1 MTMKKYQIMVS
12 PKNNNAKVHE
22 SKDICKVFL
31 YFRYN
36 VGTSL
41 DCAIATG
48 VLRNSVTYYVD
59 YLEKQKLLG
68 VAYVR
73 KDKNTGYKAKHYTA
87 DKSKLAS
94 NKPRLEEGCLW
105 K

>member
-59 YLEKQKLLG
+59 YLEKQRLLWELLCAA
-68 VAYVR
+68 VQLYQ
-73 KDKNTGYKAKHYTA
+73 
-87 DKSKLAS
+87 
-94 NKPRLEEGCLW
+94 
-105 K
+105 

>member
-1 MTMKKYQIMVS
+1 MKKYQIMVS

-59 YLEKQKLLG
+59 YLEKQRLLG

-87 DKSKLAS
+87 DKSKWAS
-94 NKPRLEEGCLW
+94 NKPTLKEGLLW
-105 K
+105 G